1 MSKGHAILRHEFADY
16 LNVGTSETP
25 DYVLMGYGY
34 TTLDETFGA
43 QTEETKYVNDK
54 AASTDVV
61 SYTSN
66 FPFTSHLIKS
76 EDAILALYNVGRNHL
91 TGGDAEFDY
100 VRVELWDPET
110 TTTTVENVSTT
121 TTVENSFHARKFLV
135 SAAIDSVSGESKQ
148 ELSGTL
154 NAIGDPVDGTFNT
167 QSKTFTAAS

>member
-16 LNVGTSETP
+16 LNIGDATTP
-25 DYVLMGYGY
+25 NYVLMGYGF

-54 AASTDVV
+54 VATTDVV

-66 FPFTSHLIKS
+66 FAFTSHMIKS
-76 EDAILALYNVGRNHL
+76 EEAIVALYNVGRNHL
-91 TGGDAEFDY
+91 TGEDAEFEY

-110 TTTTVENVSTT
+110 TTNNDVTTPVA
-121 TTVENSFHARKFLV
+121 NSFKARKFFV
-135 SAAIDSVSGESKQ
+135 SAAVDSVSGESKQ

-167 QSKTFTAAS
+167 STKTFTPAA